1 MYVTRKQASDSYQ
14 ILLVLYLIINNVIRA
29 FTKSTNFAV
38 VICRARKL
46 SMNNRQIC
54 FFSEISS
61 LSVSEL
67 KVEIDET
74 VWSLSH
80 GSQLIP
86 IKREEIAYLY
96 KASYIEKR
104 RFFSLLGGYA
114 RKESIAHEIKR
125 CEPRNKDTFDH
136 VLILIQTSTEHPLI
150 MSELQIL
157 DDITNGI
164 SSKAEIRWGVGT
176 NDKLGDRIFLMVI
189 YSK

>member
-1 MYVTRKQASDSYQ
+1 
-14 ILLVLYLIINNVIRA
+14 
-29 FTKSTNFAV
+29 
-38 VICRARKL
+38 
-46 SMNNRQIC
+46 MNNRQIC

-67 KVEIDET
+67 KVEIDEI

-86 IKREEIAYLY
+86 IKCEEIAYLY

-104 RFFSLLGGYA
+104 RFISLLGGYA

-125 CEPRNKDTFDH
+125 CEPRHKDTFDH

-157 DDITNGI
+157 DNITTGI
-164 SSKAEIRWGVGT
+164 SPKAEIRWGVGI